1 MPQNLGVYPFLQ
13 TPLATNP
20 RMVTHPPRM
29 VTHQMR
35 SSALILKTTLRIL
48 MQQKAKLVYSMSR
61 LRLATVCAHPP
72 PFVIQLLKYL
82 FETPFLQ
89 EYVII
94 SPRSLRGRSW
104 FLIGALVQHC
114 IAIYSHL
121 QPCSPMYSFVQPC
134 TALIQPCTSLY
145 SHVQLC
151 TAMYNFVQP
160 CTIFY
165 SYVQLCTAMHGLVQH
180 CISI

>member
-1 MPQNLGVYPFLQ
+1 MPKNLGLYPFLQ

-20 RMVTHPPRM
+20 RMVTH
-29 VTHQMR
+29 QMR
-35 SSALILKTTLRIL
+35 SSPLILKTTLRIL

-61 LRLATVCAHPP
+61 LRLATVCAP
-72 PFVIQLLKYL
+72 PFVIQLLKYI

-134 TALIQPCTSLY
+134 TTLVQSCTGLY
-145 SHVQLC
+145 SHVQLWYSHVQYFSV
-151 TAMYNFVQP
+151 MYSPDVQP
-160 CTIFY
+160 YTALY
-165 SYVQLCTAMHGLVQH
+165 SIV
-180 CISI
+180 